1 MIFIFDIDLIYNYDN
16 ILYQYYNQR
25 CVKSHQIRLGFRKNL
40 LPNFVTVIFACVK
53 YSFNFSPST
62 QIAYKDNNKQEW
74 QEQQRATLQN
84 QLF

>member
-1 MIFIFDIDLIYNYDN
+1 MIHSKTSYE
-16 ILYQYYNQR
+16 
-25 CVKSHQIRLGFRKNL
+25 HKNL

-53 YSFNFSPST
+53 YSFNSSPST